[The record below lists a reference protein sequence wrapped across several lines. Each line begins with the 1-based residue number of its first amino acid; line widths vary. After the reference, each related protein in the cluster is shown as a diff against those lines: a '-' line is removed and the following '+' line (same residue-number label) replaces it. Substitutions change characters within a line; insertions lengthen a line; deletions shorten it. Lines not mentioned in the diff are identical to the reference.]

1 MVYGWRVIKSSGA
14 RRGAGA
20 ADGGAAK
27 RQPSTD
33 TGGGRPA
40 CPGGEGG
47 NGRRRRAVGERRPL
61 SHRAGPGTEDRLVL
75 RPARPS
81 CRRRRGGAGCARAR
95 PLLLHRRLRRSRRT
109 ARRAREIGTASCRER
124 VCRSGKISV
133 VAVYIKKNKQKNN

>member
-61 SHRAGPGTEDRLVL
+61 SHRDGHGTEDRPVL
-75 RPARPS
+75 RPARTS
-81 CRRRRGGAGCARAR
+81 CRRSRGRAGCARAR
-95 PLLLHRRLRRSRRT
+95 PLLLHRRERNSV
-109 ARRAREIGTASCRER
+109 RAGKLVSVRVANHRHGEIEKTNWYRQSYLA
-124 VCRSGKISV
+124 
-133 VAVYIKKNKQKNN
+133 